1 MKLPPIRDL
10 LPHSGRMVLLDQVLA
25 IDGDSLSA
33 GVELR
38 NDSMFCVNGAVGAWV
53 GLEYMAQAIG
63 AYAGYNAR
71 LRGEPVRIGYLLGT
85 RRYDSNQPHFPVGS
99 RLKIHIKRVW
109 QSDEG
114 LASFDCRIEDD
125 GGLLASAT
133 VTVYQAPG
141 AEGAVS
147 DD

>member
-25 IDGDSLSA
+25 IDGDGLSA

-71 LRGEPVRIGYLLGT
+71 LRGEPIRIGYLLGT

-99 RLKIHIKRVW
+99 RL
-109 QSDEG
+109 
-114 LASFDCRIEDD
+114 
-125 GGLLASAT
+125 
-133 VTVYQAPG
+133 
-141 AEGAVS
+141 
-147 DD
+147 